1 MGDVEEVGSSG
12 GGDGCGG
19 DDEEDV
25 RRGESGTWCQV
36 MGGTSSTKNTNANAN
51 ANANTTAPLSTA
63 T

>member
-1 MGDVEEVGSSG
+1 MGDVEEVDSS

-36 MGGTSSTKNTNANAN
+36 MRVTSSTKNTNANAN
-51 ANANTTAPLSTA
+51 RTAPLSTA